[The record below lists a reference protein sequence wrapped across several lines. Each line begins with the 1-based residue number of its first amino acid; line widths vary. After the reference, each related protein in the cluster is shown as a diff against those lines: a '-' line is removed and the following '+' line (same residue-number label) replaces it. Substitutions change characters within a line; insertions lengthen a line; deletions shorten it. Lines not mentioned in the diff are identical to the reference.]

1 MAPPILCQKINPK
14 ERAMSDSTSVV
25 PESSNEERNI
35 ATLVNV
41 GGALFGFLP
50 ALIVYLVK
58 KDQSSPWLLEQ
69 LREALNFQLTV
80 LIAYIAAGILSALLI
95 GVFLFPIIY
104 LVDLIFCILAA
115 VKNSRGDTYRFP
127 LSIRLVN

>member
-1 MAPPILCQKINPK
+1 
-14 ERAMSDSTSVV
+14 MSDSTSVV